1 MREGDVAAWHDI
13 EAARTLKRLL
23 PRAVAAAEMPAA
35 RAKAFGMRA
44 EHHFGRL
51 FRAYIA
57 LYGGLYDVHW
67 HLEAL
72 LTDAARSFAIRDK
85 ALVAQDDA
93 REQGPRWFTDHKA
106 MGSVLYVD
114 RFAKDLSG
122 VRREIPYFQSLG
134 LTYLHLMPLF
144 QSPPG
149 DNDGGYAVSNYRA
162 VNPALGDMAKLRALA
177 AELKKAGIS
186 LVVDFILNHTADDHI
201 WAQKAKAGDADH
213 QAFYWM
219 FDDRT
224 LPDQYQPN
232 LRAIFPDRGAD
243 AFTWRADVEG
253 PAKGKWVWTTFYRF
267 QWDLNYRNPALF
279 NAIAGEALFLAN
291 QGIDV
296 LRLDAV
302 PFLWKSLGT
311 NCENQPEAH
320 FIVEALNAVA
330 AMAAPSLAFKSEAI
344 VHPDEVAKYIG
355 PDRSEL
361 SYNPL
366 IMALL
371 WEAIA
376 TRDTRMLN
384 DAFKSRFAIPEGTT
398 WINYLRSHDDIGW
411 GFANEDAERL
421 GIMPDG
427 HRTFLNNFFTGRF
440 AGGFAKG
447 LRFQDNP
454 LTGDCR
460 VCGTLASLAGLEA
473 AVASGKAVD
482 IDHAV
487 NRILAMQGI
496 VMTTGGIPLIYL
508 GDEIAQLN
516 DYDFGVDLAHAGDSR
531 WVHRPVFS
539 KKRLASALDKPSSP
553 EGRVFAGVKALVALR
568 KTMPALGGNHLRL
581 IDLPSPHVTAFLR
594 ENEGQSCVILAN
606 LSEHKISLS
615 SVPLLAA
622 LDAKMAKDKLSAAIL
637 AQATFD
643 LAPYGFHCFEG

>member
-1 MREGDVAAWHDI
+1 MAGWHET
-13 EAARTLKRLL
+13 EANRALKRLL
-23 PRAVAAAEMPAA
+23 PRAMAAANMPVP
-35 RAKAFGMRA
+35 RAKAFTSRA
-44 EHHFGRL
+44 ERHFTRL
-51 FRAYIA
+51 FKAYIA
-57 LYGGLYDVHW
+57 LYGGLYDVYW
-67 HLEAL
+67 HLEEL
-72 LTDAARSFAIRDK
+72 LTAAAKSFAEREA
-85 ALVAQDDA
+85 ALVDQDEE
-93 REQGPRWFTDHKA
+93 REQGPRWFSDHRA
-106 MGSVLYVD
+106 MGGVLYVD

-122 VRREIPYFQSLG
+122 IRRKIPYFQSLG

-144 QSPPG
+144 QSPRG
-149 DNDGGYAVSNYRA
+149 DNDGGYAVSDYRA
-162 VNPALGDMAKLRALA
+162 VNPALGDMAALRALA
-177 AELKKAGIS
+177 LDLKKAGIS
-186 LVVDFILNHTADDHI
+186 LVVDFILNHTADDHP
-201 WAQKAKAGDADH
+201 WAQKAKKGDSDY

-232 LRAIFPDRGAD
+232 LRAIFPDRGSD
-243 AFTWRADVEG
+243 AFTWRDDVEG

-355 PDRSEL
+355 PERSEL

-366 IMALL
+366 TMALL

-384 DAFKSRFAIPEGTT
+384 DAFRNRFALPEGTA

-440 AGGFAKG
+440 AGSFAKG
-447 LRFQDNP
+447 LPFQENP
-454 LTGDCR
+454 ITGDCR

-473 AVASGKAVD
+473 AVKSGKTVE
-482 IDHAV
+482 IDHAI

-496 VMTTGGIPLIYL
+496 VMTAGGIPLLYL

-516 DYDFGVDLAHAGDSR
+516 DYDFGKDPAHAGDSR

-539 KKRLASALDKPSSP
+539 QKRLTSALSDPSTP
-553 EGRVFAGVKALVALR
+553 EGRVLAGVKAFIALR
-568 KTMPALGGNHLRL
+568 KSMKALGGNALAL

-594 ENEGQSCVILAN
+594 ENEGEACVVLAN
-606 LSEHKISLS
+606 LSEHRISL
-615 SVPLLAA
+615 PTAPMLTALAV
-622 LDAKMAKDKLSAAIL
+622 KKAKDHLSSAML
-637 AQATFD
+637 TQGTFD
-643 LAPYGFHCFEG
+643 LKPYGFHSFVA